1 MLFVISFRIENNDRD
16 MRLDRFLRKCL
27 HGAPLSFVYKTIRKD
42 LKVNG
47 KRESEKYVLKLGD
60 EVSLY
65 MSDEDYKRFSAT
77 KEHIRAKKQFS
88 VIYEDE
94 NILIVDK
101 PYGLLTHGDSTEKK
115 NHLTNQV
122 IDYLIEEGAY
132 NPRVEKTFTPAP
144 ANRIDRNTTGLVAF
158 GKNAPALRELNH
170 LIRSREGVSK
180 YYMAIV
186 VGELKKPLV
195 LKGEM
200 IKDRDKNKAV
210 IVSGSSKSDNPQA
223 KSMETHVEPVKISK
237 GYTLVEVRIV
247 TGRTH
252 QIRSQLA
259 DAGYPIVGDP
269 KYGARAKGV
278 GSGQLPARGGNTG
291 QLLHASRLEF
301 DPPEDSMLS
310 YMRGVK
316 VEAPLPERF
325 LEIKNKLFIES

>member
-1 MLFVISFRIENNDRD
+1 
-16 MRLDRFLRKCL
+16 
-27 HGAPLSFVYKTIRKD
+27 
-42 LKVNG
+42 
-47 KRESEKYVLKLGD
+47 
-60 EVSLY
+60 
-65 MSDEDYKRFSAT
+65 
-77 KEHIRAKKQFS
+77 
-88 VIYEDE
+88 
-94 NILIVDK
+94 
-101 PYGLLTHGDSTEKK
+101 
-115 NHLTNQV
+115 
-122 IDYLIEEGAY
+122 
-132 NPRVEKTFTPAP
+132 
-144 ANRIDRNTTGLVAF
+144 
-158 GKNAPALRELNH
+158 
-170 LIRSREGVSK
+170 
-180 YYMAIV
+180 MAIV